1 MAVRKLKVAL
11 AETVEPQFVSVDQ
24 AEILTGVS
32 KWTWRSYAYKGTVES
47 CKVGAR
53 LLIPLAEIRRVLAEG
68 RRPRVDGL
76 RAGEPSVKG
85 SHRDPD
91 VIDADAEMQKSA

>member
-1 MAVRKLKVAL
+1 MSVRKLKIAM
-11 AETVEPQFVSVDQ
+11 AESVQPEYVSVDQ

-32 KWTWRSYAYKGTVES
+32 KWTWRAYAYKGTVES

-53 LLIPLAEIRRVLAEG
+53 LLIPITEIRRVISEG

-76 RAGEPSVKG
+76 PAGAPSHKTT
-85 SHRDPD
+85 HRYPGVTGTDTA
-91 VIDADAEMQKSA
+91 VQADA

>member
-1 MAVRKLKVAL
+1 MSVRKLKIAM
-11 AETVEPQFVSVDQ
+11 AESVQPEYVSVDQ

-32 KWTWRSYAYKGTVES
+32 RWTWRAYAYKGAVES

-53 LLIPLAEIRRVLAEG
+53 LLIPIAEIRRVIAEG

-76 RAGEPSVKG
+76 RAGEPSAKHANRYPGVTA
-85 SHRDPD
+85 SDTAVQAR
-91 VIDADAEMQKSA
+91 A

>member
-1 MAVRKLKVAL
+1 MGVRKLKITM
-11 AETVEPQFVSVDQ
+11 AETVQPEYVSVDQ

-32 KWTWRSYAYKGTVES
+32 KWTWRAYAYKGAVES

-53 LLIPLAEIRRVLAEG
+53 LLIPITEIRRCLAEG

-76 RAGEPSVKG
+76 AAGEPSAKR
-85 SHRDPD
+85 SHSYQD
-91 VIDADAEMQKSA
+91 VTEADTAVTERA

>member
-1 MAVRKLKVAL
+1 MSVRKLKIAMAQAVQP
-11 AETVEPQFVSVDQ
+11 EFVSVDQ

-32 KWTWRSYAYKGTVES
+32 KWTWRAYAYKGTVES

-53 LLIPLAEIRRVLAEG
+53 LLIPITEIRRVIAEG

-76 RAGEPSVKG
+76 AAGEPSAKG
-85 SHRDPD
+85 ANRYPSVTGTDTAVQAR
-91 VIDADAEMQKSA
+91 A